1 MIRHAAIVDP
11 AASVAL
17 DFRASV
23 VASISSGFFYTLVRW
38 HRRPSSSDC
47 VHRFSARQLYPD
59 QPMTTSS
66 RASIF
71 FFLAFTACARAVNL
85 SPAAEAVRVTSNP
98 DAVKGCKFIAEVTG
112 ADRLNGGMMGQ
123 MAAEE
128 NATRFLKKNASEA
141 GANTV
146 LVSAS
151 TTGMSGSRK
160 RGEAYACTAA
170 Q

>member
-1 MIRHAAIVDP
+1 
-11 AASVAL
+11 
-17 DFRASV
+17 
-23 VASISSGFFYTLVRW
+23 
-38 HRRPSSSDC
+38 
-47 VHRFSARQLYPD
+47 
-59 QPMTTSS
+59 MTTLS
-66 RASIF
+66 RASILF
-71 FFLAFTACARAVNL
+71 LLAFTACARAVNL